1 MTKVIVITPEELS
14 QLIAEAVRNATQ
26 QSCMSADSDAK
37 TNAASKYLTID
48 EAARYLN
55 LAKQTVY
62 TFTSR
67 RAIPFIK
74 RAKRLLFVKSELDEW
89 LAQGKKSSI
98 AQLRAALPGF
108 TPKAA

>member
-1 MTKVIVITPEELS
+1 MIKVIVTTPEDLS
-14 QLIAEAVRNATQ
+14 QLIAEAVRNATRK
-26 QSCMSADSDAK
+26 SGESADADPKS
-37 TNAASKYLTID
+37 NAASKYLTID

-98 AQLRAALPGF
+98 AQLRASLPGF
-108 TPKAA
+108 TPNAA